1 MMSCLESRQI
11 VTRPDAHRQGDVPV
25 AAQGRERSLA
35 FLMPDGGVTLDG
47 LTNHGFL
54 APTGEGC

>member
-35 FLMPDGGVTLDG
+35 FLMPDG
-47 LTNHGFL
+47 
-54 APTGEGC
+54 